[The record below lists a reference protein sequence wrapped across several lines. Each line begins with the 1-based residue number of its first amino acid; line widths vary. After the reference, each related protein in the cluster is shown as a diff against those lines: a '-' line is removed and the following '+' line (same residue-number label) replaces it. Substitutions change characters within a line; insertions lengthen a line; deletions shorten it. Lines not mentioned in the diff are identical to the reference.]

1 MSKLGLEGISVVWWF
16 TLIFIIC
23 RVYASKWLRRV
34 LLFHFLLIVGI
45 KGEKGSLAHDKTLF
59 GRRFCRLV
67 IYANLHNLPCICV
80 KMAPTGTF
88 FHFLLIVGIK
98 GEKGSLA
105 HDKTLFGRRFCC
117 LVIYAN
123 HHNLPCICIE
133 IAPTGTF
140 FTFLLVAGNKVEKG
154 SLEHVK
160 TWFGRRFYVS
170 VVWWYTLIF
179 TICRVYASKWL
190 RRVPFFTFLVG
201 LGIKVKKKVG
211 TCQNLAWKAFLLF
224 GDLC

>member
-1 MSKLGLEGISVVWWF
+1 M
-16 TLIFIIC
+16 
-23 RVYASKWLRRV
+23 RQN
-34 LLFHFLLIVGI
+34 
-45 KGEKGSLAHDKTLF
+45 GSD
-59 GRRFCRLV
+59 R
-67 IYANLHNLPCICV
+67 Y
-80 KMAPTGTF
+80 F

-154 SLEHVK
+154 SLENVK

-170 VVWWYTLIF
+170 VVW
-179 TICRVYASKWL
+179 
-190 RRVPFFTFLVG
+190 
-201 LGIKVKKKVG
+201 
-211 TCQNLAWKAFLLF
+211 
-224 GDLC
+224 